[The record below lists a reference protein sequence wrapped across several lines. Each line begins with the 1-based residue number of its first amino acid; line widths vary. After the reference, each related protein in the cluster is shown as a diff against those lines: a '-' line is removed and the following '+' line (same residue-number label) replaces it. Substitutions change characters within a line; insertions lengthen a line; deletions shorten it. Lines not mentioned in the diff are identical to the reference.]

1 MNNKIHSY
9 KDLIIWQKSILLV
22 KEIYKLTRLF
32 PQSEQFGIVTQLRR
46 ASVSIPSNIAE
57 GYGRRTLKERQQF
70 NLMAYGSALEI
81 ETQLL
86 ISKKLKLAPANEFI
100 LSENILLEVIKMLN
114 KITSKARQK

>member
-1 MNNKIHSY
+1 MKTINSY
-9 KDLIIWQKSILLV
+9 KDLIIWQKSISLV
-22 KEIYKLTRLF
+22 KEIYKLTSLF
-32 PQSEQFGIVTQLRR
+32 PQNEQFGIVAQLRR

-57 GYGRRTLKERQQF
+57 GYGRRTIKERQQF

-86 ISKKLKLAPANEFI
+86 ISKELKFAQANQFL

-114 KITSKARQK
+114 KITSQARQR